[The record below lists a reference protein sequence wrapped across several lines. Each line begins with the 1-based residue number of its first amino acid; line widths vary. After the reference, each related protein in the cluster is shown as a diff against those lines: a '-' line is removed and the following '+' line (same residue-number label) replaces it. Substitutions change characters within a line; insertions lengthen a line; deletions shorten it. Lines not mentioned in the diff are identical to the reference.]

1 MFRRLHLIYSDG
13 KFSAYRIPFLSGNR
27 FLFLMRITPFFRIRH
42 MYENKMRKRMLLGL
56 KEEHPFPQ
64 RRWMFCGLQTVCVYN
79 FCCTNVSS
87 DMKSSC
93 CIFCFF
99 ELIPNIPTVSA
110 QRNQQPV
117 KNKKTLKNP

>member
-1 MFRRLHLIYSDG
+1 MFRRLHLIHSDG

-27 FLFLMRITPFFRIRH
+27 LI
-42 MYENKMRKRMLLGL
+42 KKMLLGL

-99 ELIPNIPTVSA
+99 EPIPNIPTVSA